1 MIDAAIVGA
10 GLAGLNCAAV
20 LERAG
25 LNVIVLEAA
34 DAPGG
39 RVRTDVVE
47 GFRLDRGFQVLL
59 SAYPEAQ
66 RLLDYKRL
74 DVKKFEPGAQ
84 VWHAGRFHHFADPS
98 RNPLAAAKFAL
109 DGVVPFSDKMHVAKL
124 RKRVHQGS
132 WKEIFAAPEKTPR
145 QYLQQVPLSE
155 AIIQRF

>member
-25 LNVIVLEAA
+25 LNVIVLEAS

-59 SAYPEAQ
+59 TAYPEAE
-66 RLLDYKRL
+66 RALDYDGL
-74 DVKKFEPGAQ
+74 QLKKFEPGAL
-84 VWHAGRFHHFADPS
+84 VWHGGRFHRFADPF
-98 RNPLAAAKFAL
+98 RNPGAAA
-109 DGVVPFSDKMHVAKL
+109 
-124 RKRVHQGS
+124 
-132 WKEIFAAPEKTPR
+132 
-145 QYLQQVPLSE
+145 
-155 AIIQRF
+155 